1 MGADTNG
8 KPQEAGM
15 ELVKKNTDM
24 LFASPVDL
32 YQLSEPDAFNRQLAE
47 DIGLWR
53 ARTKGMHISNL
64 GGWHSSKTIFSRP
77 EPAIRQLCIIIRAA
91 LAQSIK
97 RYWAEFSPD
106 SHELVIEGWA
116 NVNGPGAMNMLHNH
130 PNSHLS
136 GSYYIATP
144 KVDEPM
150 SGSLEFINPS
160 GMHMQGGQFGSRL
173 SQMRRQYD
181 PTAGMLVIFPSYL
194 GHIVL
199 PNRSQEDRI
208 SVAFNANVTGKPV
221 SAS

>member
-1 MGADTNG
+1 MADETNG
-8 KPQEAGM
+8 KAPEAAM
-15 ELVKKNTDM
+15 ELVKKSSDM

-32 YQLSEPDAFNRQLAE
+32 YQLSEPAAFNRQLAE
-47 DIGLWR
+47 DIVRWR
-53 ARTKGMHISNL
+53 ASTKGMNKSNL

-97 RYWAEFSPD
+97 RYWPEFLLD
-106 SHELVIEGWA
+106 RHELVVEAWA

-136 GSYYIATP
+136 GCYYVATP
-144 KVDEPM
+144 ETDEPM

-208 SVAFNANVTGKPV
+208 SVAFNASVTSKPLK
-221 SAS
+221 AT